1 MDTWQIVIICLTLA
15 STLMNNFFIFLQT
28 IRENHLYSTCC
39 AGKCCLLEDDLSMQ
53 AGGAQSVKIE
63 Q

>member
-1 MDTWQIVIICLTLA
+1 
-15 STLMNNFFIFLQT
+15 MNNFFIFLQT